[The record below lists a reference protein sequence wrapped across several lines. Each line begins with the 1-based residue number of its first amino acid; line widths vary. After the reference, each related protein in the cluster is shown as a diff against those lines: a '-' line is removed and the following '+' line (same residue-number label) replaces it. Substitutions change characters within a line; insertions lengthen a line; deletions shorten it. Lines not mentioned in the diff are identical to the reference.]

1 MAESICFKMTFTG
14 DNMPRAKSAKKT
26 ITIVIPTYNEEKNIL
41 YSYKEV
47 TKVMAESLSKYD
59 YEIMYVDNCSQD
71 STQALIE
78 GLCLKDKH
86 VKAIFNARNFG
97 QNRSHFY
104 SLTQADGDCAVLL
117 HADLQ
122 NPPSVIPEFV
132 KEWEEG
138 AKVVIGV
145 KEASKESPL
154 MFFLR
159 TCYYKVMKNTSDV
172 EQIEHFSDF
181 ELLDKDFIAVLRKLN
196 DPIPYLRGIISEL
209 GFKMKRVNYLQ
220 DKRAHGR
227 TTANLRSLYDFGML
241 GVTSYSKFI
250 IRLATIA
257 GTVLSFICILVAI
270 STFITKLL
278 YWDSFPTG
286 VAAIGIGVFF
296 LGSVQLFFIGL
307 LGEYIL
313 NINIRIMQRPLVI
326 EERRINFD

>member
-1 MAESICFKMTFTG
+1 
-14 DNMPRAKSAKKT
+14 
-26 ITIVIPTYNEEKNIL
+26 
-41 YSYKEV
+41 
-47 TKVMAESLSKYD
+47 MAESLSKYD
-59 YEIMYVDNCSQD
+59 YEIMFVDNCSQD

-97 QNRSHFY
+97 QSRSQFHA
-104 SLTQADGDCAVLL
+104 LTQVQGDCAVLL

-145 KEASKESPL
+145 KEASKENPL

-159 TCYYKVMKNTSDV
+159 TCYYKVMKKTSDV

-181 ELLDKDFIAVLRKLN
+181 ALLDKDFIAVLRKLN
-196 DPIPYLRGIISEL
+196 DPIPYLRGIISEM
-209 GFKMKRVNYLQ
+209 GFKMKRIYYMQ
-220 DKRAHGR
+220 EKRTYGKTHFNF
-227 TTANLRSLYDFGML
+227 TSLYDLGML

-250 IRLATIA
+250 IRIATIA
-257 GTVLSFICILVAI
+257 GTFLSFICIMLAI

-286 VAAIGIGVFF
+286 IAAISIGVFF

-326 EERRINFD
+326 EERRINFE